1 MHPKGKVL
9 LVEDNTELNDNN
21 ARALKMLG
29 YDVYGALT
37 LAAARGFLAGNDP
50 DIILLDVILPDGDG
64 MDFCGE
70 IRGSTRAHILFLTA
84 KTEQADILRGLA
96 LGGDDYITK
105 PFHPK
110 ELHARAEAVMRRRS
124 MSMAEQI
131 IKKGALTLDVVA
143 AQAYVEGTDL
153 LLRPREFALLLL
165 LAQNE
170 GEIMDAETLYEKAW
184 GRPLAGDRNTL
195 QVTVSKIRKK
205 IAPAGYDIAGV
216 RGKGYVFV
224 KN

>member
-37 LAAARGFLAGNDP
+37 LAAAREYLAGNDP
-50 DIILLDVILPDGDG
+50 DIILLDVMLPDGDG

-143 AQAYVEGTDL
+143 AQAYVEDTDL
-153 LLRPREFALLLL
+153 LLQPREFALLLL

-205 IAPAGYDIAGV
+205 IEPAGYDIAVV

-224 KN
+224 KS

>member
-29 YDVYGALT
+29 YEVYGTLT
-37 LAAARGFLAGNDP
+37 LAAAREYLAGNDP
-50 DIILLDVILPDGDG
+50 DIILLDVMLPDGDG

-70 IRGSTRAHILFLTA
+70 IRSSTRAHILFLTA

-143 AQAYVEGTDL
+143 AQAYVEDTDL
-153 LLRPREFALLLL
+153 LLQPREFALLLL

-205 IAPAGYDIAGV
+205 IEPAGYDIAVV

-224 KN
+224 KS